1 LGFLHNRFNKKQ
13 PAQPPDAVGKRQVV
27 SATLKLSADIDI
39 IFVQVPAGKFIMG
52 SDKAKDPEC
61 VLTGEFAETPS
72 EPDLEEYWI
81 SQYPLTNSQY
91 WVFNPAVRPDSPQE
105 QQQEANLPLR
115 LEFFKPGGGG
125 MHYVDIK
132 AFCAWASQ
140 KTGCVIRLPSEA
152 EWEKAARGT
161 DGRIWPWGDQP
172 PTPERCNFSASGL
185 RKPTPV
191 GAYSPQSDS
200 PYGCA
205 DMAGN
210 VFELTDK
217 GILRGGYHSFA
228 QNMIRCAARWRGVPS
243 STGYRL
249 VMESAP
255 GLPE

>member
-1 LGFLHNRFNKKQ
+1 MGFLRNLSKKKSPIQ
-13 PAQPPDAVGKRQVV
+13 ASVPVQKQHIV
-27 SATLKLSADIDI
+27 TTILKLSEDVGIT
-39 IFVQVPAGKFIMG
+39 FVQVPAGKFIMG
-52 SDKAKDPEC
+52 SDQVKDPDC

-72 EPDLEEYWI
+72 EPHLDEYWI

-91 WVFNPAVRPDSPQE
+91 WAFNPAVRPGSPQE
-105 QQQEANLPLR
+105 QRQEASLPLR
-115 LEFFKPGGGG
+115 LEFFKPGGG

-140 KTGCVIRLPSEA
+140 KTGRVIRIPSEA

-161 DGRIWPWGDQP
+161 DGRLWPWGDQP

-191 GAYSPQSDS
+191 GAYSPQGDS
-200 PYGCA
+200 PNGCA

-249 VMESAP
+249 VMESEP